1 MMNGLE
7 DSSFYI
13 FILSEV
19 ITLLTGALLTVIPS
33 INRQGLLF
41 GVRVPE
47 AAQNDMSAVRIKRL
61 YYAGMSL
68 FTVLDLAAGAALYF
82 AKPASALLLS
92 LYQPTLLLAA
102 QILFYLP
109 LRKKTL
115 ALKAEKDW
123 KVRYTGVSETR
134 VSRERGRLQNLPWTW
149 YIVSFI
155 LCVLAVAFGL
165 YIYPT
170 IPDILIKH
178 WDINMTP
185 DAWAPKSIA
194 SVLALPLVA
203 FGMILLMLGS
213 NILIYFT
220 KLQVSPENPVLSF
233 AQHRQYRRLTG
244 HMLGF
249 ITLLIT
255 ITFLLIMPM
264 TLNLYIPTF
273 PQMMTAI
280 LVLTVLMI
288 APAILVAVKA
298 GQGGSKLKPVLT
310 AREMEEAKTV
320 SGSVIPVR
328 IDRTDDAFWKLGLF
342 YYNKE
347 DPSFLVEDRFG
358 NSGGLNYARPAGI
371 VVVALIILLT
381 LSVYVFSTLLFAGLF

>member
-1 MMNGLE
+1 MTSGLE
-7 DSSFYI
+7 DGSFYI
-13 FILSEV
+13 FLLSEV
-19 ITLLTGALLTVIPS
+19 ITLLTGTLLTVIPS
-33 INRQGLLF
+33 INRKGLLF

-47 AAQNDMSAVRIKRL
+47 AAQNDASAVQMKRL

-68 FTVLDLAAGAALYF
+68 FTVLDLAAGAAFYF
-82 AKPASALLLS
+82 AKPAAALLLS
-92 LYQPTLLLAA
+92 LYQPTILLIG
-102 QILFYLP
+102 QMLFYLP
-109 LRKKTL
+109 LRKRTL
-115 ALKAEKDW
+115 ALKARKDW
-123 KVRYTGVSETR
+123 KVRFSGFSETR
-134 VSRERGRLQNLPWTW
+134 VSRERGRLQNLPWSW
-149 YIVSFI
+149 YIVSFL

-170 IPDILIKH
+170 IPDILVKH
-178 WDINMTP
+178 WDIHMTP
-185 DAWAPKSIA
+185 DAWAPKSVA
-194 SVLALPLVA
+194 SVLVLPVVS

-273 PQMMTAI
+273 SQMMTAT

-288 APAILVAVKA
+288 APPILVAVRA

-310 AREMEEAKTV
+310 ERELEEAKNV
-320 SGSVIPVR
+320 SGSITPVR
-328 IDRTDDAFWKLGLF
+328 IDRTDDSLWKLGLF

-358 NSGGLNYARPAGI
+358 NNGGLNYARPAGI
-371 VVVALIILLT
+371 AVAVVILLLT

>member
-102 QILFYLP
+102 QLLFYLP
-109 LRKKTL
+109 LRKRTL

-371 VVVALIILLT
+371 VVAALIILLT

>member
-102 QILFYLP
+102 QLLFYLP
-109 LRKKTL
+109 LRKRTL

>member
-371 VVVALIILLT
+371 VVAALIILLT

>member
-1 MMNGLE
+1 MTSALQDGN
-7 DSSFYI
+7 FFI
-13 FILSEV
+13 FLISEI
-19 ITLLTGALLTVIPS
+19 ITLFTGGLLTVIPS
-33 INRQGLLF
+33 INRKGLLF

-47 AAQNDMSAVRIKRL
+47 DAQSDPGAVRMKRV

-82 AKPASALLLS
+82 AKPGSALLLS
-92 LYQPTLLLAA
+92 LYQPTFLLIG

-109 LRKKTL
+109 LRKRTL
-115 ALKAEKDW
+115 VLKAERGW
-123 KVRYTGVSETR
+123 KVRFTAFSETT
-134 VSRERGRLQNLPWTW
+134 VSRERGRLQNLPWGW
-149 YIVSFI
+149 YILSFM

-165 YIYPT
+165 YIYPSL
-170 IPDILIKH
+170 PDTLIKH

-185 DAWAPKSIA
+185 DAWSKKSIA
-194 SVLALPLVA
+194 TVLVLPIVA

-220 KLQVSPENPVLSF
+220 KLQVSSENPVLSF

-249 ITLLIT
+249 ITLIMTLM
-255 ITFLLIMPM
+255 FLAIMPM
-264 TLNLYIPTF
+264 SLNLFIPTVA
-273 PQMMTAI
+273 QMMSAI

-288 APAILVAVKA
+288 APAILLAVKA

-310 AREMEEAKTV
+310 EREIEEAKNVPGT
-320 SGSVIPVR
+320 VIPVR
-328 IDRTDDAFWKLGLF
+328 IDRTDDSLWKLGLF

-358 NSGGLNYARPAGI
+358 NNGGLNYARPAGI
-371 VVVALIILLT
+371 VIAAVILLLT
-381 LSVYVFSTLLFAGLF
+381 LSVYVFSTILFAGLF

>member
-255 ITFLLIMPM
+255 ISFLLIMPM

-320 SGSVIPVR
+320 SGSVIPVQ
-328 IDRTDDAFWKLGLF
+328 IDRTDDSFWKLGLF

-358 NSGGLNYARPAGI
+358 NNGGLNYARPAGI
-371 VVVALIILLT
+371 VVAVLIILLT